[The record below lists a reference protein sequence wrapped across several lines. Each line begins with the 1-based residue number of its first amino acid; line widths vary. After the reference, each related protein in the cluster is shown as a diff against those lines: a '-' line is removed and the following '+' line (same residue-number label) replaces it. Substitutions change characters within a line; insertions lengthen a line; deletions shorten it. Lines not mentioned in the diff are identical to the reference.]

1 MTASF
6 RNPKRGTGFSKAD
19 YRKVVRQN
27 KQAIARALRRRKEDA
42 RTAQQKKSELCTA
55 QTRSDEDINNS
66 KTPRKI
72 TSTAQEQSV
81 ASSGD
86 IVPIVFCKRSTEG
99 PQSFEVGGVWMQP
112 ARIKQGSYNFVGI
125 HLYVISQGEIVS
137 TPDAPTTYIG
147 ENSLTARGG
156 TIPTLTNYY
165 SSTAAMAAAPN
176 VCPITSG
183 KIFCHPDAV
192 SFIHSVEKP
201 GGYVYAYTDD
211 LNLYHNEFALTIGEG
226 DTTNT
231 TFSIPASTVRI
242 FEVESGDDRT
252 SAYWTSVGLDP
263 ANITFSYNQR
273 LVSSNPNVFAGEA
286 IGHIEEVLGTSI
298 GNYDPPWILESDP
311 ADRTFWTD
319 FGSSSDDKPIAWEY
333 GSGTVNTQTNP
344 ASSATDDT
352 LGGLAIEYHLSP
364 VADPTNFPS
373 GYDFT
378 DYADIT
384 FLEIQ
389 GDIYD
394 ESNPAEGEY
403 KTTARQLSVLIR
415 EGVKVPLYSAGTPG
429 TTGASNQFVDLAMHL
444 FAINKRVTAGSTADI
459 ASPIDT
465 SNLQDLASFHTNFG
479 LFFNGIIEQ
488 NVNIIDFISTMAP
501 FFFLSF
507 VSENG
512 RYAFK
517 PLLPL
522 TSGNEIDTTAL
533 TPAATFTD
541 ANILPGTFEKQYV
554 EAEERRDVRVSV
566 VFNLVTKRK
575 IGMQQS
581 NEVRFSN
588 VASDARLIQYD
599 LTDCCV
605 RGVQAN
611 KFAKLQ
617 LAIRKHSTHKIAFD
631 TSLLTSSLS
640 VTDIVQ
646 VQRSRENNIGDNRT
660 ETEHYQVTGIAHSTD
675 GITSITAMHFPL
687 DSSNISKISDEVVNG
702 SFQIN

>member
-1 MTASF
+1 MGAAF
-6 RNPKRGTGFSKAD
+6 LDPKRGTGFSKED
-19 YRKVVRQN
+19 YNKVVRQN
-27 KQAIARALRRRKEDA
+27 KQAIARALRKRKEDA
-42 RTAQQKKSELCTA
+42 KTAQQKKSALCTA
-55 QTRSDEDINNS
+55 QTRSDEDINGS
-66 KTPRKI
+66 KRPRKAA
-72 TSTAQEQSV
+72 SKARQQSV
-81 ASSGD
+81 AAPGD
-86 IVPIVFCKRSTEG
+86 IVPIVFCKRSTDG

-125 HLYVISQGEIVS
+125 HLYAISQGEIVS
-137 TPDAPTTYIG
+137 TPAAPTTYVG
-147 ENSLTARGG
+147 EESLTARGG

-165 SSTAAMAAAPN
+165 SSTASMASSPN

-192 SFIHSVEKP
+192 SFINYVEKP
-201 GGYVYAYTDD
+201 SGYIERHGDEYNFYNNY
-211 LNLYHNEFALTIGEG
+211 LHLTIGAG

-231 TFSIPASTVRI
+231 VFTIPASTIRI

-252 SAYWTSVGLDP
+252 SAYWTSAGLDP
-263 ANITFSYNQR
+263 ATINYQFNGRVVGPTDVR
-273 LVSSNPNVFAGEA
+273 GRAVGT
-286 IGHIEEVLGTSI
+286 IEQTYSLAPGS
-298 GNYDPPWILESDP
+298 YDPPYKLESDP
-311 ADRTFWTD
+311 ADRTFYTD
-319 FGSSSDDKPIAWEY
+319 LGSSAEDKPVYWEY
-333 GSGTVNTQTNP
+333 GQGTVNNQRNTSIP
-344 ASSATDDT
+344 ATDTT
-352 LGGLAIEYHLSP
+352 LGGLVAETHLSP

-373 GYDFT
+373 GYDFS

-384 FLEIQ
+384 FFELQ

-394 ESNPAEGEY
+394 ESDSANGEY
-403 KTTARQLSVLIR
+403 KITTRQLSVFITD
-415 EGVKVPLYSAGTPG
+415 GVKVPLYSAGTPG

-444 FAINKRVTAGSTADI
+444 FSINKRLTAGSTADI

-465 SNLQDLASFHTNFG
+465 SNLQNLASFHTNFG

-512 RYAFK
+512 RYALR

-541 ANILPGTFEKQYV
+541 ANILPGSFEKQYI
-554 EAEERRDVRVSV
+554 EGEERRDVQISV
-566 VFNLVTKRK
+566 VFNESTKRRVGVQK
-575 IGMQQS
+575 S
-581 NEVRFSN
+581 NQVRFSS
-588 VASDARLIQYD
+588 VSSDARIVQYD

-617 LAIRKHSTHKIAFD
+617 LATRKHSTHSISFD
-631 TSLLTSSLS
+631 TPLLTTGLL
-640 VTDIVQ
+640 VTDVIK
-646 VQRSRENNIGDNRT
+646 VQRIRQTSTGDNRT
-660 ETEHYQVTGIAHSTD
+660 ETDHYRVTAINHSTD
-675 GITSITAMHFPL
+675 GTTSIAAMHFPL
-687 DSSNISKISDEVVNG
+687 NSSNVSKISDEVVNG
-702 SFQIN
+702 SFTIN